1 MIATAHPLKFK
12 ETVVEGVPKQELSL
26 FDSTCIIVGIIIGA
40 GIYETAPIVAKCLG
54 SGPGLMLVWLAGGLL
69 ALTGALCYAE
79 LATAYPRE
87 GGDYVYLT
95 RAYGRWPGYMFGWSQ
110 LAIVRPGDIALM
122 AFIFARYAQTLY
134 APFEHSGLFYAA
146 SAIVVLTV
154 INILGVKA
162 GKWTQN
168 LLTVTKILGL
178 VAISVVGLMAPPAA
192 PLPPASGGFTWE
204 GLQLAFILVFFTF
217 GGWNE
222 MAYVAAEIKRPRQ
235 NIVRALVA
243 GDRSGHRPLSADQWR
258 FPLRLGLSG
267 LSSSPAVAVEMMGK
281 VFPQAAGRVIAIL
294 ICISALGA
302 VNGLVFTG
310 ARISYA
316 LGADH
321 KSFRPLGRWSPR
333 LGTPVWALVVQGALS
348 LAIVLTAG
356 SFLDTILYTAPVV
369 WLFFLATAV
378 SVFVLRHKEPGI
390 LRPYK
395 VLAYPLVPLIFSA
408 CCIFMLFSSSSYA
421 LLKKPIGLL
430 FLLAVI
436 LVGVIVYWFSAG
448 WEPRRSES

>member
-1 MIATAHPLKFK
+1 L
-12 ETVVEGVPKQELSL
+12 VEGVPKKELSL

-40 GIYETAPIVAKCLG
+40 GIYETAPLVAKSLG
-54 SGPGLMLVWLAGGLL
+54 SGPGLMLAWLAGGLL

-110 LAIVRPGDIALM
+110 MAIVRPGDIALM

-134 APFEHSGLFYAA
+134 NPFANSGLFYAA
-146 SAIVVLTV
+146 AAIAVLTV

-168 LLTVTKILGL
+168 LLTVAKILGL
-178 VAISVVGLMAPPAA
+178 VAISVVGLTAPPTTPPPAA
-192 PLPPASGGFTWE
+192 TSTFTWD

-222 MAYVAAEIKRPRQ
+222 MAYVAAEIKRPRR
-235 NIVRALVA
+235 NIVRALVVGTVA
-243 GDRSGHRPLSADQWR
+243 VTALYLLINGAFLAA
-258 FPLRLGLSG
+258 LGLAGFSN
-267 LSSSPAVAVEMMGK
+267 SQAVAVDMMGR
-281 VFPQAAGRVIAIL
+281 VFPQGASRIIAIL

-333 LGTPVWALVVQGALS
+333 LGTPVWALVVQGFLS
-348 LAIVLTAG
+348 LAIVLVAG
-356 SFLDTILYTAPVV
+356 SFIDTILYTAPVV
-369 WLFFLATAV
+369 WLFFLATAL
-378 SVFVLRHKEPGI
+378 SVFVLRHQEPEI

-395 VLAYPLVPLIFSA
+395 VLAYPLVPLIFA
-408 CCIFMLFSSSSYA
+408 GCCLFMLYSSASYA
-421 LLKKPIGLL
+421 LARKPLGLL
-430 FLLAVI
+430 FLVAVI
-436 LVGVIVYWFSAG
+436 LVGVMVYWCTEARARG
-448 WEPRRSES
+448 KGPIRSES

>member
-1 MIATAHPLKFK
+1 M
-12 ETVVEGVPKQELSL
+12 EGVPKKELSL
-26 FDSTCIIVGIIIGA
+26 FDSICIIVGIIIGA

-134 APFEHSGLFYAA
+134 APFGHSGLFYAA

-168 LLTVTKILGL
+168 LLTVTKIVGL

-192 PLPPASGGFTWE
+192 PLPPASGSFTWE

-222 MAYVAAEIKRPRQ
+222 MAYVAAEIKRPHQ
-235 NIVRALVA
+235 NIVRALVLGTVA
-243 GDRSGHRPLSADQWR
+243 VTALYLLINGAFLSA
-258 FPLRLGLSG
+258 LGLSG

-321 KSFRPLGRWSPR
+321 KSFRPLGRWSRRSRHTGVGPGSSGGLEPGHHPDGWLLFRYHPVYRPR
-333 LGTPVWALVVQGALS
+333 GFRLS
-348 LAIVLTAG
+348 FLAIAL
-356 SFLDTILYTAPVV
+356 
-369 WLFFLATAV
+369 
-378 SVFVLRHKEPGI
+378 SVFVLRHKGT
-390 LRPYK
+390 
-395 VLAYPLVPLIFSA
+395 
-408 CCIFMLFSSSSYA
+408 
-421 LLKKPIGLL
+421 
-430 FLLAVI
+430 
-436 LVGVIVYWFSAG
+436 
-448 WEPRRSES
+448 

>member
-1 MIATAHPLKFK
+1 M
-12 ETVVEGVPKQELSL
+12 EGVPKKELSL

-134 APFEHSGLFYAA
+134 APFGHSGLIYAA
-146 SAIVVLTV
+146 SAIVLLTV

-192 PLPPASGGFTWE
+192 PLPPASEGFTWE

-222 MAYVAAEIKRPRQ
+222 MAYVAAEIKRPHQ

-243 GDRSGHRPLSADQWR
+243 GTVAVTALYLLINGAFLSA
-258 FPLRLGLSG
+258 LGLSG

-369 WLFFLATAV
+369 WLFFLATATV
-378 SVFVLRHKEPGI
+378 GFRSPAQGTRHT
-390 LRPYK
+390 
-395 VLAYPLVPLIFSA
+395 APL
-408 CCIFMLFSSSSYA
+408 
-421 LLKKPIGLL
+421 
-430 FLLAVI
+430 
-436 LVGVIVYWFSAG
+436 
-448 WEPRRSES
+448 

>member
-1 MIATAHPLKFK
+1 M
-12 ETVVEGVPKQELSL
+12 EGTPRKELSL

-40 GIYETAPIVAKCLG
+40 GVYETAPLVAKSLG
-54 SGPGLMLVWLAGGLL
+54 SGPGLMLAWLAGGLL

-110 LAIVRPGDIALM
+110 MAIIRPGDIALM
-122 AFIFARYAQTLY
+122 AFIFARYAQTVY
-134 APFEHSGLFYAA
+134 VPFANCGLFYAA
-146 SAIVVLTV
+146 TAIVVLTV

-168 LLTVTKILGL
+168 FLTITKVSGL
-178 VAISVVGLMAPPAA
+178 VAISVVGLTAPSQAPP
-192 PLPPASGGFTWE
+192 PPAPGDFTWE

-222 MAYVAAEIKRPRQ
+222 MAYVAAEIKRPQQ
-235 NIVRALVA
+235 NIVRSLVA
-243 GDRSGHRPLSADQWR
+243 GTVAVTGLYLLINGAFLSA
-258 FPLRLGLSG
+258 LGLAD
-267 LSSSPAVAVEMMGK
+267 LSSSQAVAVEMMGK
-281 VFPQAAGRVIAIL
+281 VFPQSAGRFIAII
-294 ICISALGA
+294 ICLSALGA

-321 KSFRPLGRWSPR
+321 KSFRALGRWNRR
-333 LGTPVWALVVQGALS
+333 LGTPAWALAVQGALS
-348 LAIVLTAG
+348 LLIVLVAE

-369 WLFFLATAV
+369 WLFFLATAL
-378 SVFVLRHKEPGI
+378 SVFVLRHKEPG
-390 LRPYK
+390 LVRPYQIK
-395 VLAYPLVPLIFSA
+395 AYPLVPLIFSA
-408 CCIFMLFSSSSYA
+408 CCLAMLFSSAAYA
-421 LLKKPIGLL
+421 LARKPLGLIA
-430 FLLAVI
+430 LLAII
-436 LVGVIVYWFSAG
+436 LLGIGVYWCS
-448 WEPRRSES
+448 ERRNRGKEAISSGR

>member
-1 MIATAHPLKFK
+1 M
-12 ETVVEGVPKQELSL
+12 EGVPKKELSL

-40 GIYETAPIVAKCLG
+40 GIYETAPIVAKCFG

-178 VAISVVGLMAPPAA
+178 VAISVVGLR
-192 PLPPASGGFTWE
+192 PLPRAPAPRIW
-204 GLQLAFILVFFTF
+204 GLYLGWAAIGLYLGVFHLWWLERN
-217 GGWNE
+217 GLRGRRDQ
-222 MAYVAAEIKRPRQ
+222 AATPKYRPR
-235 NIVRALVA
+235 LGG

-258 FPLRLGLSG
+258 FPLRPG
-267 LSSSPAVAVEMMGK
+267 
-281 VFPQAAGRVIAIL
+281 AIW
-294 ICISALGA
+294 
-302 VNGLVFTG
+302 LVFLPSG
-310 ARISYA
+310 
-316 LGADH
+316 
-321 KSFRPLGRWSPR
+321 GR
-333 LGTPVWALVVQGALS
+333 
-348 LAIVLTAG
+348 
-356 SFLDTILYTAPVV
+356 
-369 WLFFLATAV
+369 
-378 SVFVLRHKEPGI
+378 
-390 LRPYK
+390 
-395 VLAYPLVPLIFSA
+395 
-408 CCIFMLFSSSSYA
+408 
-421 LLKKPIGLL
+421 
-430 FLLAVI
+430 
-436 LVGVIVYWFSAG
+436 
-448 WEPRRSES
+448 